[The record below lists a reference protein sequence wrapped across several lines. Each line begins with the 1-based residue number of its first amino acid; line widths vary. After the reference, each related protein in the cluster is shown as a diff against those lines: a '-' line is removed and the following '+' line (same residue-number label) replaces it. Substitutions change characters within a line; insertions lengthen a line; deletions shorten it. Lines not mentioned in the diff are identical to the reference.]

1 MSSISFGD
9 VVKLVD
15 DRIGTVRFIGCT
27 EFSTDTPYYGLQLK
41 QPVFEYDEYT
51 LNTTG
56 ITDRKHYFN
65 SPRNHGLFVE
75 RCDIKQII
83 RKHTS
88 SASYSYNQ
96 IVKVLNLGK
105 GTIKYIGLTHFG
117 NSYWYGIVLETR
129 IFLQIKTNAQ
139 QNNCIHYLSPNELNI
154 YFDSDYQKSIFVRS
168 NQLRR
173 IKVTKQ
179 PKFHAED
186 TVNIISTNGY
196 EEYINKTLISMMNH
210 LNIPQ
215 TARPAI
221 INMDSS
227 KKVALIQQWF
237 IISKK
242 TCTAKTL
249 SVNEEKQNVKTKE
262 TNKKPER
269 IVHSNDIY
277 SFEFR
282 SKPFGITFG
291 LNKNNRMNVFVTEI
305 EENSTAEKEN
315 VIVGSKLVKI
325 QDQMIENFGA
335 KKIRKIL
342 KSKIKQLPVTI
353 TFRKPMDAVRPD
365 ATLYCIEFVSKP
377 FGLTFKAKKE
387 DKKNLFVTEIDENN
401 KGFKGDVY
409 IDSKIIKFEDEIME
423 NEGAKKIHKIL
434 MNKYINQ
441 LPLRIT
447 FRKPMRNGDEKHLH
461 SENDEKSAVDEDGL
475 YSVKF
480 TRKPFGMTVI
490 NLFVTEVKNNSDAF
504 MGNVIIGS
512 EIIKL
517 QDNVIECMEERDIY
531 RTYFHSLPLTITFR
545 KPRGFNLL
553 LFATQ

>member
-237 IISKK
+237 ITSKK
-242 TCTAKTL
+242 TYTT
-249 SVNEEKQNVKTKE
+249 SQNEEKQKLKTKE
-262 TNKKPER
+262 SNKKPQR

-282 SKPFGITFG
+282 SKPFGIV
-291 LNKNNRMNVFVTEI
+291 L
-305 EENSTAEKEN
+305 A
-315 VIVGSKLVKI
+315 
-325 QDQMIENFGA
+325 
-335 KKIRKIL
+335 
-342 KSKIKQLPVTI
+342 I
-353 TFRKPMDAVRPD
+353 TK
-365 ATLYCIEFVSKP
+365 
-377 FGLTFKAKKE
+377 
-387 DKKNLFVTEIDENN
+387 DKKNLFVKTIDEYSAANRN
-401 KGFKGDVY
+401 V
-409 IDSKIIKFEDEIME
+409 IIGSVLVKFEHEIVE
-423 NEGAKKIHKIL
+423 DLGAKMVYKTFK
-434 MNKYINQ
+434 KYLNRV
-441 LPLRIT
+441 PLRIT
-447 FRKPMRNGDEKHLH
+447 FRNVTNEKLEV
-461 SENDEKSAVDEDGL
+461 SKCEMKKDKSIQKNVN
-475 YSVKF
+475 K
-480 TRKPFGMTVI
+480 TRKI
-490 NLFVTEVKNNSDAF
+490 SQSNSDTLF
-504 MGNVIIGS
+504 NGCDIIEKKTKKKHKKKNVSTKKKRKGTNENKNKINKQNNNKS
-512 EIIKL
+512 KKKVKQKNIKK
-517 QDNVIECMEERDIY
+517 QINKNKN
-531 RTYFHSLPLTITFR
+531 ITNSKTKTVR
-545 KPRGFNLL
+545 KSKK
-553 LFATQ
+553 ATRYNTKPINGKKKRKKKK